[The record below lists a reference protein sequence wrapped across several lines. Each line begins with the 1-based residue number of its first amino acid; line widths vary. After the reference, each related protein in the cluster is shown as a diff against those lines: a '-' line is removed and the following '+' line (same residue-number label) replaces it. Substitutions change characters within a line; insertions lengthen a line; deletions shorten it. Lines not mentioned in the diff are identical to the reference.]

1 MTMMPSPHI
10 EYQQHDSIYLL
21 SQAPTGKRLI
31 IMGEADNGPYYE
43 PVYAPNTFVAQSY
56 FQSGPLLERQ
66 KDALLFDPNLEV
78 YLMRIDKYG
87 FVSALDY
94 LKTYEFDLLYCDTI
108 RFGENTEDILSFIE
122 FAHEKEQQGILVHG
136 IFDLMPFK
144 NITELESIE
153 QLIKSFTFDSLFHIE
168 EDGKYLSI
176 VVDQFQ
182 DHKAGAVYSG
192 VIASLDIGT
201 SPMNKK
207 INVQLKQE
215 FNKREILYLE
225 KIGIVSFRSS
235 FKKGVVCATCPC
247 AVHTPG
253 VHKNIANFRIAQ
265 SVILDVS
272 STLSSFVGR
281 TGISIQGQEIQELLI
296 SILDEYR
303 QKEIIREYAFSIV
316 SAYLE
321 GSIYVELEIVPVFT
335 TEKMIAHTQVR
346 IKR

>member
-1 MTMMPSPHI
+1 MKPSPHI
-10 EYQQHDSIYLL
+10 EYQQHDSIYLT
-21 SQAPTGKRLI
+21 SYAPAGKRLI
-31 IMGEADNGPYYE
+31 IMGEANNGPYYE
-43 PVYAPNTFVAQSY
+43 PIYAPNTSVAQTY
-56 FQSGPLLERQ
+56 FQSGQLLDRQ
-66 KDALLFDPNLEV
+66 KDALLFDPNLEI

-108 RFGENTEDILSFIE
+108 RFGENTEDILAFID

-136 IFDLMPFK
+136 IFDLMPFQY
-144 NITELESIE
+144 ITELESVE
-153 QLIKSFTFDSLFHIE
+153 KLIRSFTFDSLFHVE
-168 EDGKYLSI
+168 EDGKYLSV

-182 DHKAGAVYSG
+182 DHKAGAVYAG
-192 VIASLDIGT
+192 MIASLDVGV
-201 SPMNKK
+201 SPLNKS

-215 FNKREILYLE
+215 FNKKEIMYFE
-225 KIGIVSFRSS
+225 QTGIVSFRSS
-235 FKKGVVCATCPC
+235 LKKGVVCATCPC
-247 AVHTPG
+247 AVYTPG
-253 VHKNIANFRIAQ
+253 VHKNVANFRIAQ

-272 STLSSFVGR
+272 SALSSFIGR
-281 TGISIQGQEIQELLI
+281 TGISSQGQEIQELLI

-303 QKEIIREYAFSIV
+303 QKEILREYAFGVI

-321 GSIYVELEIVPVFT
+321 GVIYVELEIVPIFT